1 MASLTELGAT
11 LAALPLSSALRAS
24 AWAYPLV
31 EIVHLAGMALLFG
44 TIAVVD
50 LRLAGLWRNLPVT
63 ALLRQVLPLTMAAFV
78 AVAISGVLLLLA
90 HADEL
95 ATNPALYAKLA
106 LIALGLLNALAFHL
120 WPYRALQRAAGPG
133 EARSGAAVADW
144 NVGVRPPRAARTAAV
159 LSLLTWTLVIAAG
172 RLIAYV

>member
-78 AVAISGVLLLLA
+78 AVAVSGILLLLA

-95 ATNPALYAKLA
+95 ATNPALYFKLT

-120 WPYRALQRAAGPG
+120 WPYRALQRAAGP
-133 EARSGAAVADW
+133 ADW
-144 NVGVRPPRAARTAAV
+144 NVGARPPRWARTAAV

>member
-1 MASLTELGAT
+1 MASLTGLGAT
-11 LAALPLSSALRAS
+11 LASLPLSSALRAS

-78 AVAISGVLLLLA
+78 AVAVSGVLLLLA

-106 LIALGLLNALAFHL
+106 LIAVGLLNALAFHL
-120 WPYRALQRAAGPG
+120 WPYRALQRADGP
-133 EARSGAAVADW
+133 ADW
-144 NVGVRPPRAARTAAV
+144 NIGARPPGWARTAAV
-159 LSLLTWTLVIAAG
+159 LSLLTWTLVIVAG